1 MRVDIHTY
9 PFGSSTP
16 VYGGYIEMEEF
27 NADKCWELCNWT
39 AWADEKPDGFY
50 SEIGSCSH
58 AICFT
63 NTGTEEKWLALSVGW
78 LVGDSLKISDYV
90 ERHKNDIIWQ
100 KEYVLVSQG
109 IEIYRTADKEE
120 AEKMMEESN
129 KSWREYVERCIEEGE
144 RPADNEVFMYEEGE

>member
-39 AWADEKPDGFY
+39 AWADEKPDGFH

-63 NTGTEEKWLALSVGW
+63 NTATEEKWLALSFGW
-78 LVGDSLKISDYV
+78 LVGDSMKISDYV
-90 ERHKNDIIWQ
+90 ERHKNDMPNAGLIPQ
-100 KEYVLVSQG
+100 
-109 IEIYRTADKEE
+109 
-120 AEKMMEESN
+120 
-129 KSWREYVERCIEEGE
+129 
-144 RPADNEVFMYEEGE
+144 